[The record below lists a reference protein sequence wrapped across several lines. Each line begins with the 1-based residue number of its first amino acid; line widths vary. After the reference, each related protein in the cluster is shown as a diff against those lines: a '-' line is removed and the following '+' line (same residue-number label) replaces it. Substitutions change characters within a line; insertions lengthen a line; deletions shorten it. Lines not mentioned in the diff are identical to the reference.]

1 MKQRIWVAVIGVLAV
16 ALYAALMATQALVFD
31 PLAAVPGQ
39 TLAQIHARLM
49 ESGMDVTGDIMSV
62 IISAAVGVALAV
74 AAAVVG
80 VWRRMPPLV
89 MTVVFLAILALGAV
103 ATFGTGFALGMDI
116 ADTYFVSGGAH
127 TIWAGV
133 LYLTSLSA
141 FLAILAIGAT
151 VIVQGRSSTPQPA

>member
-1 MKQRIWVAVIGVLAV
+1 MKQRIWVAVIGVCVVAV
-16 ALYAALMATQALVFD
+16 YAALMATQALVLD

-39 TLAQIHARLM
+39 TLAQIHARLV
-49 ESGMDVTGDIMSV
+49 EAGMDVTGDITNV

-103 ATFGTGFALGMDI
+103 
-116 ADTYFVSGGAH
+116 VS
-127 TIWAGV
+127 W
-133 LYLTSLSA
+133 S
-141 FLAILAIGAT
+141 
-151 VIVQGRSSTPQPA
+151 